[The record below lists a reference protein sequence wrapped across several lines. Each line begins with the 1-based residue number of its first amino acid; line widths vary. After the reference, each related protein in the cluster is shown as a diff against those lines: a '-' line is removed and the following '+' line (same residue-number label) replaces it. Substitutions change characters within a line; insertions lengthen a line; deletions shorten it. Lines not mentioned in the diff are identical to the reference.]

1 MNPTENT
8 DKRTTHMHWGH
19 VLLIV
24 LLTMVIT
31 IASTYWV
38 LKTYIFTTSFTPV
51 VLSTKEEETLK
62 AKLHALGYEPE
73 FSSRPM
79 NKKESDEIDKDGFL
93 KPEPYSEENAPHEIN
108 FTERELNALLAKNT
122 DLAQKLAIDLADN
135 LVSAKL
141 LIPLEEDFPVLG
153 GKTLRL
159 NAGIGMAYQHDKPV
173 IVLKGVSIMGIPI
186 PNAWLG
192 GMKNID
198 LVSEFGVDP
207 GFWKSFSEGVEDIQV
222 TDGQINIKLKE

>member
-1 MNPTENT
+1 
-8 DKRTTHMHWGH
+8 MHWTH

-24 LLTMVIT
+24 LFT
-31 IASTYWV
+31 ILISVAGTYWA
-38 LKTYIFTTSFTPV
+38 LKTYFFATTFTPV
-51 VLSTKEEETLK
+51 TLNAKEKKTLQ
-62 AKLHALGYEPE
+62 AKLHALGYEPDL
-73 FSSRPM
+73 SSRI
-79 NKKESDEIDKDGFL
+79 NKKESDEIDKMGFL
-93 KPEPYSEENAPHEIN
+93 KPEPYSEENAPREIR

-141 LIPLEEDFPVLG
+141 LIPLQEDFPVLG
-153 GKTLRL
+153 GKTLRF
-159 NAGIGMAYQHDKPV
+159 NAGIGMAYQFDKPV

-192 GMKNID
+192 GLKNID

-207 GFWKSFSEGVEDIQV
+207 GFWKSFSEGVEEIQV
-222 TDGQINIKLKE
+222 TDGQIHIKLKK

>member
-1 MNPTENT
+1 
-8 DKRTTHMHWGH
+8 MHWTH

-24 LLTMVIT
+24 LLTIVIT
-31 IASTYWV
+31 IAGTYWI

-51 VLSTKEEETLK
+51 VLNAKEEKTLE
-62 AKLHALGYEPE
+62 AKLHAIGYKPE
-73 FSSRPM
+73 LPSRTI
-79 NKKESDEIDKDGFL
+79 NKKESDEIGEDGFL
-93 KPEPYSEENAPHEIN
+93 KPEPYSEENAPREIS

-153 GKTLRL
+153 GKTFRF

-173 IVLKGVSIMGIPI
+173 IVLKGISIMGIPI

-192 GMKNID
+192 GLKNID
-198 LVSEFGVDP
+198 LVSEFGMDP
-207 GFWKSFSEGVEDIQV
+207 GFWKSFSEGVENIQV
-222 TDGQINIKLKE
+222 TDGQINIRLKE